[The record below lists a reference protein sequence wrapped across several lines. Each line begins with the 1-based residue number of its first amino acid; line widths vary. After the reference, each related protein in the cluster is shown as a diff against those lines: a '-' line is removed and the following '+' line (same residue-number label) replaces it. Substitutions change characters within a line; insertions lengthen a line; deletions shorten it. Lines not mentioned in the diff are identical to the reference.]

1 MAIKLMFNHISS
13 NQFSPFPHAFM
24 SNEGGVSRGIYRSLN
39 CGPGSNDDAMNVEEN
54 RRIVAEH
61 IAKRRDAH
69 VLSCYQHH
77 SADVVVATADWG
89 EDRPKADA
97 MVTQTPGLILG
108 ILTADCTPVLF
119 SDDKAGV
126 IGAAHA
132 GWKGAL
138 GGILENTIAAMEK
151 LGASRGNIKAAI
163 GPTIHQP
170 SYEVGISFRDQ
181 FLDQNPAFEKF
192 FAAGKDTEHFQFDL
206 PGLVTARLDA
216 VNLLGIHNVRID
228 TYTSD
233 MHFSYRRTTHRGEP
247 DYGRQISAIML
258 PA

>member
-1 MAIKLMFNHISS
+1 
-13 NQFSPFPHAFM
+13 M

-119 SDDKAGV
+119 C
-126 IGAAHA
+126 
-132 GWKGAL
+132 
-138 GGILENTIAAMEK
+138 
-151 LGASRGNIKAAI
+151 
-163 GPTIHQP
+163 
-170 SYEVGISFRDQ
+170 
-181 FLDQNPAFEKF
+181 
-192 FAAGKDTEHFQFDL
+192 
-206 PGLVTARLDA
+206 
-216 VNLLGIHNVRID
+216 
-228 TYTSD
+228 
-233 MHFSYRRTTHRGEP
+233 
-247 DYGRQISAIML
+247 
-258 PA
+258 

>member
-1 MAIKLMFNHISS
+1 MPKHITIDDFSS
-13 NQFSPFPHAFM
+13 FPHSFM
-24 SNEGGVSRGIYRSLN
+24 SNEGGTSRGIYRSLN
-39 CGPGSNDDAMNVEEN
+39 CGPGSRDDVANVAEN

-77 SADVVVATADWG
+77 SADVVVASSDWG

-97 MVTQTPGLILG
+97 MVTRTPGLILG

-119 SDDKAGV
+119 SDEQAGI

-138 GGILENTIAAMEK
+138 GGVLENTILEMEK
-151 LGASRGNIKAAI
+151 LGATRANIKTAI

-170 SYEVGISFRDQ
+170 SYEVGAGFKDQ
-181 FLDQNPAFEKF
+181 FLEKNTSFEKF
-192 FAAGKDTEHFQFDL
+192 FIAGKDSDHFQFDL
-206 PGLVTARLDA
+206 PGLVTARLQA
-216 VNLLGIHNVRID
+216 ANILAIHNVRID

-233 MHFSYRRTTHRGEP
+233 VHFSYRRTTHRGEP